1 MTRAKGKARARNSKK
16 KKNQQKNSFF
26 LRKKK
31 LIGEI
36 RKYDD
41 PILTVECKEV
51 YKGEY
56 VKDIFKKMKQ
66 ILNVT
71 DNGVGLAASQIG
83 ITKKIVIIK
92 PDSKSTNIT
101 CMVNPEI
108 IEHSKEMKW
117 ERESCLSFPGVVGIV
132 ERYTSVT
139 VKYMDEEW
147 KEHIAKYEEGDILSV
162 IFQHE
167 LSHILG
173 QCKIYNWWK
182 NPKMM
187 QAVLKKKLTPVKQ
200 ESYEVEESEDMKK
213 EKEEMKEPTKETKEA
228 IEQLEDGKGNHA
240 DTVEEFIK
248 ETKTWEQNKETKR
261 AFEDAHSGNVKSFDT
276 VSELIEELDEEDYI
290 EGCEECVSKEG
301 CMGKGEKCNDFVM
314 TSEVD
319 DKEEGILPKEVTKKA
334 IEELESG
341 KGISSNN
348 IDEFLE
354 DTGISS
360 S

>member
-41 PILTVECKEV
+41 PILTVECEEV
-51 YKGEY
+51 SNGED

-83 ITKKIVIIK
+83 ITKKMVIIR

-117 ERESCLSFPGVVGIV
+117 GRESCLSFPGISGYV

-147 KEHIAKYEEGDILSV
+147 KEHIVKYEEEDILGV
-162 IFQHE
+162 VVQHE
-167 LSHILG
+167 ISHILG
-173 QCKIYNWWK
+173 HCKIYNWWK

-200 ESYEVEESEDMKK
+200 ESYEVEESEDMKR
-213 EKEEMKEPTKETKEA
+213 EKEEEEPNKETTETFEKTDKG
-228 IEQLEDGKGNHA
+228 EDLKPVEN
-240 DTVEEFIK
+240 VEELV
-248 ETKTWEQNKETKR
+248 EELNEPNEETKR
-261 AFEDAHSGNVKSFDT
+261 AFKDAHDGNVKSFDT
-276 VSELIEELDEEDYI
+276 VDKLVEELNEDDYI
-290 EGCEECVSKEG
+290 EGCEDCASIEG
-301 CMGKGEKCNDFVM
+301 CIGKGEKCNDFVM
-314 TSEVD
+314 ASEVD
-319 DKEEGILPKEVTKKA
+319 DKEEGILPKEIV
-334 IEELESG
+334 EEAKELLSESD
-341 KGISSNN
+341 SSYTS
-348 IDEFLE
+348 LE
-354 DTGISS
+354 DLEKE
-360 S
+360 